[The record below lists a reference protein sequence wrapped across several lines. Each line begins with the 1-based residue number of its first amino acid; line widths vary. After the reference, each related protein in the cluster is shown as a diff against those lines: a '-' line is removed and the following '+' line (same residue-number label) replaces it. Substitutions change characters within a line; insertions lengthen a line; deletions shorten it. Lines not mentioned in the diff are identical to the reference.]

1 MGIKYKM
8 KKDMYDSI
16 RFPMYWN
23 EKEKKMMRS
32 NKGMSKKEVLQYVN
46 DSFGLLQEVTEIILI

>member
-1 MGIKYKM
+1 MGTKYKM

-23 EKEKKMMRS
+23 EKEKKMMKS
-32 NKGMSKKEVLQYVN
+32 NRGMSKKEILQYVN

>member
-1 MGIKYKM
+1 MGVKYKM
-8 KKDMYDSI
+8 KKDMCDSI

-23 EKEKKMMRS
+23 EKEKKMMKS
-32 NKGMSKKEVLQYVN
+32 NRGMSKKEILQYVN

>member
-1 MGIKYKM
+1 
-8 KKDMYDSI
+8 
-16 RFPMYWN
+16 MYWN

-46 DSFGLLQEVTEIILI
+46 DSFGLLQEVTEIIFI

>member
-1 MGIKYKM
+1 MGVKYKM

-23 EKEKKMMRS
+23 EKEKKMMKS
-32 NKGMSKKEVLQYVN
+32 NRGMSKKEILQYVN
-46 DSFGLLQEVTEIILI
+46 DSFSLLQEVTEIILI